1 MRMKLTEIRIG
12 NRIRKNP
19 GDLSELKDSMRR
31 LGLLQPILVDTDNN
45 LVAGFRRLEA
55 AKELGWETIDARLI
69 EVKDR
74 KERLIIE
81 ADENVTRRDF
91 SPEELQKADELLE
104 RYSREGIFWRIWSWI
119 LDIIDRIFRR

>member
-12 NRIRKNP
+12 NRIRRNP

-91 SPEELQKADELLE
+91 SPEELQKADELLD